1 MKINLDFRSEQPL
14 FQQIT
19 DQIRYFISIGEL
31 QPGEKLPTV
40 RELGGELQV
49 NFNTVA
55 RAYRQLDELGLI
67 STQRGRG
74 TYFLMSPPDKIAPH
88 LRDKNLDEL
97 TRRYL
102 AEVAHYQYTT
112 DEIAEVVVRYLRAW
126 QENGYPPNYP

>member
-1 MKINLDFRSEQPL
+1 
-14 FQQIT
+14 
-19 DQIRYFISIGEL
+19 
-31 QPGEKLPTV
+31 
-40 RELGGELQV
+40 
-49 NFNTVA
+49 
-55 RAYRQLDELGLI
+55 
-67 STQRGRG
+67 
-74 TYFLMSPPDKIAPH
+74 MSPPDKIAPH